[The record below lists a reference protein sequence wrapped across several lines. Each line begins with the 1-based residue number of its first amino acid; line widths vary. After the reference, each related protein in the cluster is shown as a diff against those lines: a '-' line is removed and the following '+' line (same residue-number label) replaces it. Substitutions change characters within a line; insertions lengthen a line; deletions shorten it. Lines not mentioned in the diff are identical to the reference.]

1 MDSNYS
7 KELAMFFDT
16 IRYQRGMTQL
26 DFVEGII
33 SIRQYRRYLSGESKM
48 TQDVINQL
56 SRRLGFKPEHI
67 ILDFEASRV
76 NEMKLLIQF
85 YNAIVNYDQEKQKI
99 YAERLE
105 KTELIDPY
113 NKLFLKYA
121 YEMKKYY
128 EKKITEAEFVQSAS
142 EIIDYPN
149 ILKRDILSANEIVT
163 LATLLTF
170 KSFEGKEV
178 VASRIKILL
187 EKPNLMISGDNS
199 SLIYTCMVRLSTYYG
214 IQEKYQEVIDICL
227 VGAKNALE
235 QNSFY
240 LLDYFYY
247 NLSLAY
253 HYLNQIDIR
262 DEYLYRLFIV
272 LEIALNKAKY
282 KKFKDLVE
290 EDYQINFE
298 DFIHDYMK
306 KHVYIKK

>member
-48 TQDVINQL
+48 TQDIINQL
-56 SRRLGFKPEHI
+56 SRKLGFKPEHI

-76 NEMKLLIQF
+76 NEMKLLIEF
-85 YNAIVNYDQEKQKI
+85 YNAVVNYDLEKQKSLD
-99 YAERLE
+99 ERLQ
-105 KTELIDPY
+105 KTEIIDPY
-113 NKLFLKYA
+113 NSQFLKYT

-128 EKKITEAEFVQSAS
+128 EKKITEPEFVKNTS

-149 ILKRDILSANEIVT
+149 ILERDILSAFEIVT

-178 VASRIKILL
+178 VASRIKALL
-187 EKPNLMISGDNS
+187 ENPQHMISGDNN

-214 IQEKYQEVIDICL
+214 IQEKFQDVIDICL
-227 VGAKNALE
+227 VGAKNTLAH
-235 QNSFY
+235 NSFY

-253 HYLNQIDIR
+253 HYLDQIDIR
-262 DEYLYRLFIV
+262 DEYLYKLFVV

-290 EDYQINFE
+290 SDYNFQFE

-306 KHVYIKK
+306 KHIYTKK